1 MMGDM
6 ASDGSLTAMYMD
18 QFGKWR
24 MKCNV
29 QVIVVAGINGDKCN
43 GVLCGIEREKQVD
56 DVPNNNGLC
65 WE

>member
-6 ASDGSLTAMYMD
+6 ASDGSLTAMYID

-29 QVIVVAGINGDKCN
+29 QVIVVPPYMGNI
-43 GVLCGIEREKQVD
+43 
-56 DVPNNNGLC
+56 
-65 WE
+65 W